1 MPKSDLLSLDNAIK
15 KIKSNFNEINSE
27 EVFLENAIGRC
38 LAEPII
44 SKLDNPRYDVS
55 SMDGYAIN
63 FDGYIKNSKH
73 ISDQNFKIVGESSAG
88 MHLMVWKLKN

>member
-1 MPKSDLLSLDNAIK
+1 MSRSDLLSLDNAIK
-15 KIKSNFNEINSE
+15 KIKSYFNEINSE

-55 SMDGYAIN
+55 SMDGYAID
-63 FDGYIKNSKH
+63 FDSYTKNKK
-73 ISDQNFKIVGESSAG
+73 NLVKN
-88 MHLMVWKLKN
+88 MVYLSV

>member
-63 FDGYIKNSKH
+63 FDSFIKTLKH
-73 ISDQNFKIVGESSAG
+73 SDHYVLEF
-88 MHLMVWKLKN
+88 L